1 MIGLSRERIRYLF
14 QESCL
19 FLSLSY
25 LVLLGGTFNGLVLY
39 SLNVINLIL
48 ISGLGFLWILIRTA
62 RKRNFPRTGLDLGII
77 LFLSAAVVSTIYSV
91 DPRRSLIS
99 FVILVI
105 AVLVYYLFV
114 EIIRWGV
121 SVQLINKVLFL
132 VSGFILFFGEI
143 GRASC
148 RERV

>member
-1 MIGLSRERIRYLF
+1 MGITRERARYLF

-19 FLSLSY
+19 FLTLSY

-48 ISGLGFLWILIRTA
+48 VSGLGFLWILIRTI
-62 RKRNFPRTGLDLGII
+62 RRSNFPRTGLDIGII
-77 LFLSAAVVSTIYSV
+77 IFLSAAVVSTIYSV

-105 AVLVYYLFV
+105 TVLVYYLFV
-114 EIIRWGV
+114 DLIRRGV
-121 SVQLINKVLFL
+121 SAFYPIFWGQRIDHL
-132 VSGFILFFGEI
+132 V
-143 GRASC
+143 R
-148 RERV
+148 RMV